1 MRTNGKTNSSNTDL
15 LESKKFV
22 LATNQLKN
30 RQVKNDTFGDIK
42 SKKGYLREEL
52 KKLDI

>member
-15 LESKKFV
+15 LEH
-22 LATNQLKN
+22 KN
-30 RQVKNDTFGDIK
+30 RQAKNDTFGDIK